1 MVLPGSQGFGWF
13 FRYLTFWSYSLQLL
27 QLGLCLITHTSRNA
41 SHQIFVSQAAD
52 KLSCAVFGLA
62 NTVTAMFYAIES
74 TTQGLVEGGALD
86 RPWWL
91 ELAVH
96 VANSAVAWID
106 LIIVEERSFCGRSRH
121 LALFLALS
129 YGFFLLLVRAN
140 YGKFPYPI
148 LNKLP
153 FPHGY
158 LGFFGVGV
166 VVVIITFELG
176 RFVKRFILPK
186 FFSSLASMKVSK
198 QKDKSA

>member
-1 MVLPGSQGFGWF
+1 MSLPGSQGFGWF

-27 QLGLCLITHTSRNA
+27 QLGLCLVTHTSRN
-41 SHQIFVSQAAD
+41 SRHRYVISQAAD

-62 NTVTAMFYAIES
+62 NTVTAMFYAVES
-74 TTQGLVEGGALD
+74 TTQGLVEGGATD

-91 ELAVH
+91 AFAVH

-106 LIIVEERSFCGRSRH
+106 LIIVEERTFCGRSRH

-129 YGFFLLLVRAN
+129 YGVFLLVVRAN

-158 LGFFGVGV
+158 LGFFGAGV
-166 VVVIITFELG
+166 AIVVIAFELG
-176 RFVKRFILPK
+176 RLVKHVILPK
-186 FFSSLASMKVSK
+186 TLPEIFSR
-198 QKDKSA
+198 KDKGD